1 MKRIAFAVLA
11 TLGFASAQT
20 PASITVPREKIGLL
34 CTDSYFKAQRVNFLL
49 QDETYSS
56 CTLRL
61 PLALKERWPG
71 RRTFYV
77 IPRLSASLFVKEE
90 TGKSARLP
98 LSPLVVA
105 GPDPL
110 HGTLDS
116 KTYKAVELVGRFGK
130 LSDVAGKRSADTV
143 GAGGKLT
150 VCVAPVFSGEAPC
163 VTFDVT
169 SRFKVYL
176 KN

>member
-1 MKRIAFAVLA
+1 MKRIAFVVLA

-20 PASITVPREKIGLL
+20 PLSITVPREKISLL
-34 CTDSYFKAQRVNFLL
+34 CTDSYFKEQRVNFLL
-49 QDETYSS
+49 QDETYST

-61 PLALKERWPG
+61 PLAFKERWQG

-77 IPRLSASLFVKEE
+77 IPRLSASLFVKED
-90 TGKSARLP
+90 TGKSAWLP
-98 LSPLVVA
+98 LSPLVVSGA
-105 GPDPL
+105 DPL

-116 KTYKAVELVGRFGK
+116 RTYKAVELVGRFGK
-130 LSDVAGKRSADTV
+130 LSDVADTV

-150 VCVAPVFSGEAPC
+150 VCVAPVYSGEAPC
-163 VTFDVT
+163 VTLNVT

>member
-11 TLGFASAQT
+11 TFGFASAQT
-20 PASITVPREKIGLL
+20 PASITVPREKISLL
-34 CTDSYFKAQRVNFLL
+34 CTDSYFKEQRVNFLL
-49 QDETYSS
+49 QDENYSS

-61 PLALKERWPG
+61 PLALKERWGG

-77 IPRLSASLFVKEE
+77 IPRLSASLFVKDAA
-90 TGKSARLP
+90 GKSAWLP

-105 GPDPL
+105 GADPL
-110 HGTLDS
+110 HGTFDS

-130 LSDVAGKRSADTV
+130 LSDVAGKSSADTV

-150 VCVAPVFSGEAPC
+150 VCVAPVYKGEAPC